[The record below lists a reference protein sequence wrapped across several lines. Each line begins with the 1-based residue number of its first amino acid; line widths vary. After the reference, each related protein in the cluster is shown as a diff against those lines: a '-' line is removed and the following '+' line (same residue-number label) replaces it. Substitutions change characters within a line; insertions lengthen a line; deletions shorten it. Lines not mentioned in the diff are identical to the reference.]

1 MEEQEQS
8 KEWSTML
15 AKGLVLYMW
24 KKKLREQDL
33 AAELG
38 LGRNTISKLLKGDY
52 DMQMPIKTMWRLLDM
67 SDVCIVPNEQI
78 KTVRKFL
85 SMFKVSKVRNEQ
97 EDA

>member
-1 MEEQEQS
+1 
-8 KEWSTML
+8 ML

-52 DMQMPIKTMWRLLDM
+52 DMQMPIETIWRLFDM
-67 SDVCIVPNEQI
+67 AGI
-78 KTVRKFL
+78 R
-85 SMFKVSKVRNEQ
+85 MVRNEQ